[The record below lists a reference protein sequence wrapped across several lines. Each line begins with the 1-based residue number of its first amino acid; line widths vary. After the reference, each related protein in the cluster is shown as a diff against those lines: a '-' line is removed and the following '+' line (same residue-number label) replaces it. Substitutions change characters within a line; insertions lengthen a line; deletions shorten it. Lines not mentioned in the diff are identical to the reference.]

1 MPQLCNKRKKL
12 GPLPYAICSHQFQVD
27 VDLNIKVQTDKLL
40 EEIQCLHDRTGG
52 HKNWQIVSSGQFSQ
66 VFLTKTQTSISYV
79 ASLQTE
85 TGGEEAIM
93 GDRHSRKLALLFCL
107 SQLPEAMCSPTLPL

>member
-1 MPQLCNKRKKL
+1 ML
-12 GPLPYAICSHQFQVD
+12 YAAISSRWI

-40 EEIQCLHDRTGG
+40 EEIQCLHDRRGG

-66 VFLTKTQTSISYV
+66 VFLTKTQEYQFV

-85 TGGEEAIM
+85 TGGEEAII